1 MNYEEQDNITSFS
14 FGDSEVAAA
23 DGDTVQK
30 YGFQDSIIS
39 INLCGVMVEEG
50 DQDNLKAVFGYNVPD
65 KEVLEDILEFIKDTY
80 NPGGDDD
87 DDLNNM
93 LNDLG
98 ISLN

>member
-1 MNYEEQDNITSFS
+1 MNYEDQDNITSFLL
-14 FGDSEVAAA
+14 EIQKLQLQMET
-23 DGDTVQK
+23 TVQK

-65 KEVLEDILEFIKDTY
+65 REVLEDILDFIKDTY

-87 DDLNNM
+87 EDLGTM

>member
-1 MNYEEQDNITSFS
+1 
-14 FGDSEVAAA
+14 
-23 DGDTVQK
+23 
-30 YGFQDSIIS
+30 
-39 INLCGVMVEEG
+39 MVEEG

-65 KEVLEDILEFIKDTY
+65 REVLEDILDFIKDTY

-87 DDLNNM
+87 EDLNDM